1 MAKGNSGQTL
11 EKLYIELGLDLS
23 QLQAD
28 ILAADKTVT
37 ENLGR
42 LNREKNVIKLRM
54 EADVA
59 SLDRVKDA
67 TKILEIQEKALNQQ
81 LAITK
86 DRMNILLAAYAQVA
100 SNANSTALAVNKAEQ
115 AFLREKIAVG
125 QLEQQLKSLASQKI
139 PAPTGGLL
147 GGYNNIK
154 VNVSSKI
161 NELAASFDKL
171 RVATSSADGAVTTI
185 LSTIGKIPT
194 PVGKAV
200 VAIGTLVGL
209 PVLIKNIESSL
220 LDMAKPAIAAG
231 DSFYVMSRGLQLS
244 IADMAKFS
252 TIAKVTGIDVNE
264 ASNAIRRFSMQITKS
279 GERNKLLAETMK
291 RYGAELYDETGHLK
305 NALDLSIELSKALK
319 SAQAEGNGA
328 AFRDI
333 VGGKFWS
340 GDVVT
345 WLEDLEGN
353 IEQAKKVVKN
363 GLANPTW
370 AHAIQGEINT
380 LNAQTAQLG
389 STFSSALMPVAAEI
403 VPKLQEQFGK
413 LTSIIADNK
422 ENIKFLGEAMAL
434 PVRML
439 HEFTDGLIALSTA
452 IDEAKAEGTTL
463 GKIFS
468 SMGDYRDDLAALMKV
483 APTTAFAAMT
493 SPIPNATNVAI
504 AAYRDEIDA
513 WKHEQKAVADAA
525 KEQDRIRQEQSANS
539 QALNKETL
547 EQMKKLEGEL
557 EKTEERRIKN
567 AQDAEDI
574 IFGIRHSSY
583 EKQLRDI
590 ENWENAQLKSI
601 EELKQAADDL
611 GLDTSSFVLEEVSV
625 YELANAKRI
634 QAEQEKEQKLAEI
647 RQRITAGEQ
656 TELEKR
662 IADIEREKQTW
673 IQAGMEKA
681 EAEQLAQQQLS
692 SYVSG
697 INQQLSAEIN
707 ALGQNDLQKKLSQ
720 IEKEKQAWIQKG
732 ADVAQAEQLAQ
743 QKIRQAHEETESK
756 LNEIRQS
763 VAALDN
769 SEFENKLANIEKEK
783 NAWIQ
788 AGMEKAEAEQLAQQ
802 KISKVVES
810 EAQQREAA
818 AESYAKAM
826 ENYEKQVAKA
836 WEQYYK
842 QVQAAQE
849 EADRKNKQERQEALN
864 LLKSEAK
871 EFNAFMKGGY
881 QGLQDY
887 RYKQLIKQGV
897 NPEYAKQM
905 TPELMDAYRAA
916 QEKADRSFLPNWRD
930 RNSPKHVDKPE
941 LPEKPKMPDILKDV
955 PKSMGNVSTS
965 ADKAAASLDN
975 LAKSAGYKPAGGVG
989 DLRAYERPDGST
1001 LITNSYQDLKD
1012 DINSTGQNLTK
1023 LNEPIENTTSAL
1035 NELPTNIQS
1044 TSENFSEMPTAI
1056 QSAAGS
1062 LNELPTAVQDVMEQ
1076 ISAIEPQQL
1085 PQNTELPSVIAETV
1099 QSFSQLPTVIQTAND
1114 SMNQLPM
1121 TFSGLSENLETEIP
1135 QMISPMSEGVQEVT
1149 VTLSNFATAL
1159 SEILSQIQNYVSA
1172 NQATPH

>member
-389 STFSSALMPVAAEI
+389 SAFSSALMPVADEI

-463 GKIFS
+463 GKMFS
-468 SMGDYRDDLAALMKV
+468 AMGDYRDDLAALMKV

-673 IQAGMEKA
+673 IQAGMDKA
-681 EAEQLAQQQLS
+681 EAEQLAQKQLNDYLKNS
-692 SYVSG
+692 R
-697 INQQLSAEIN
+697 QELSDKVQSLYQTE
-707 ALGQNDLQKKLSQ
+707 LESRLSQ
-720 IEKEKQAWIQKG
+720 IEKEKQAWIDKC
-732 ADVAQAEQLAQ
+732 ADEVKATELAEQQKADAQ
-743 QKIRQAHEETESK
+743 R
-756 LNEIRQS
+756 
-763 VAALDN
+763 
-769 SEFENKLANIEKEK
+769 
-783 NAWIQ
+783 
-788 AGMEKAEAEQLAQQ
+788 
-802 KISKVVES
+802 
-810 EAQQREAA
+810 AA
-818 AESYAKAM
+818 AMSVLR
-826 ENYEKQVAKA
+826 Q
-836 WEQYYK
+836 Q
-842 QVQAAQE
+842 AQE
-849 EADRKNKQERQEALN
+849 YEVYQ
-864 LLKSEAK
+864 
-871 EFNAFMKGGY
+871 KGGY
-881 QGLQDY
+881 AGL
-887 RYKQLIKQGV
+887 RAYKAAELERQGV
-897 NPEYAKQM
+897 NSDYLYM
-905 TPELMDAYRAA
+905 TPQQLSDF
-916 QEKADRSFLPNWRD
+916 QKASQVADKSMLPNFMTDHDRYEHQQQMQNWQDWRTQQNAEYD
-930 RNSPKHVDKPE
+930 KQNYAITNGVKTGMSEALGNTPLTIEIGKNNAEEGHTISVSPDGGRYTRQDDKYSYDKNGNLTQKDSMTTSGMLPTISEPLQQYTESLSE
-941 LPEKPKMPDILKDV
+941 LPQAV
-955 PKSMGNVSTS
+955 QG
-965 ADKAAASLDN
+965 
-975 LAKSAGYKPAGGVG
+975 
-989 DLRAYERPDGST
+989 
-1001 LITNSYQDLKD
+1001 ITESF
-1012 DINSTGQNLTK
+1012 S
-1023 LNEPIENTTSAL
+1023 
-1035 NELPTNIQS
+1035 ELPTAVQNTTESLGEFSTTIQEIIENIPEIEPTEIPEIDSSGIPEIVESLSQL
-1044 TSENFSEMPTAI
+1044 PTAV
-1056 QSAAGS
+1056 QGAAGS
-1062 LNELPTAVQDVMEQ
+1062 LNELPTAVQGVMEQ
-1076 ISAIEPQQL
+1076 ISAIESQQL
-1085 PQNTELPSVIAETV
+1085 PQDTELPSILSEVA
-1099 QSFSQLPTVIQTAND
+1099 QSFSQLPTVIQTASD
-1114 SMNQLPM
+1114 SLNGLPVM
-1121 TFSGLSENLETEIP
+1121 VSGLKENLTSEVS
-1135 QMISPMSEGVQEVT
+1135 QLFSPMSESLTSVT
-1149 VTLSNFATAL
+1149 VKFSDLGSAL
-1159 SEILSQIQNYVSA
+1159 DSFLSQLNSASINQNQSQPIEVNNTISIDEAHAWDYDHIQELAEKVADIIEPILLRSIGGDSNSY
-1172 NQATPH
+1172 